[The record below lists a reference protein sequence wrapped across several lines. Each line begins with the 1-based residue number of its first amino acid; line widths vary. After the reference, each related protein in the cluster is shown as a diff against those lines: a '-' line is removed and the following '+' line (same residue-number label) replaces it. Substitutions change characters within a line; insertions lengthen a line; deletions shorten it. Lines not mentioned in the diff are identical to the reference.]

1 MGHLTN
7 VWSALAS
14 LYSLLRDLRAEGEL
28 PAHYKEGDA
37 WCLEEEGFELEG
49 SYPSMRRRV
58 RNIDKRIPVRNCEKI
73 RGLTES

>member
-7 VWSALAS
+7 VWSALAA
-14 LYSLLRDLRAEGEL
+14 LYSLLRDVRAEGEL

-49 SYPSMRRRV
+49 SYPSMRKRV
-58 RNIDKRIPVRNCEKI
+58 RNTGKRIPVRNCEEI